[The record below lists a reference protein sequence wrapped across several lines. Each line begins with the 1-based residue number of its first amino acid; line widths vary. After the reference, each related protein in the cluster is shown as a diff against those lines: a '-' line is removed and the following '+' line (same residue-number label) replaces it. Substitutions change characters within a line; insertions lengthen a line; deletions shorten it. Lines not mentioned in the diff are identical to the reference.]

1 MLSMTDSMMTDPAK
15 STLLN
20 RALWLLGAT
29 AAYNLIEAG
38 VALYAGW
45 AAGSIALVGFGLDS
59 GIELAAA
66 LVVFWRFRVEW
77 QGRDTEAI
85 EEAEERVRRFVG
97 VTFFLLAAYVT
108 WQAGARLWHREVA
121 SESDLGI
128 ILAAASLVI
137 MPGIALWK
145 LRLAR
150 RLGSRSL
157 AAEAKETLAC
167 AWLSAALLM
176 GLGANAWLGWW
187 WADPAAA
194 LVMVPWLIREGLEGF
209 EDEDEDE

>member
-1 MLSMTDSMMTDPAK
+1 MTDSMVTDSSK
-15 STLLN
+15 GTLLR

-38 VALYAGW
+38 VALFAGW

-66 LVVFWRFRVEW
+66 LMVLWRFRVEW
-77 QGRDTEAI
+77 QGGDTATVEA
-85 EEAEERVRRFVG
+85 AEERVRRFVG

-108 WQAGARLWHREVA
+108 WQAGTRLWHQDVA
-121 SESDLGI
+121 AESDLGI

-167 AWLSAALLM
+167 AWLSAALLL

-187 WADPAAA
+187 WADPVAA

-209 EDEDEDE
+209 EDEDDD